1 MNLFSSAKEL
11 MEPCHEKE
19 HVKISITISCRK
31 VGQTHVE
38 WQACE
43 QLENKRQCMAVR
55 LLIGLYYLIYVFIII
70 STEFYIINHESIGS
84 FYIIF
89 IYLNCKVP

>member
-43 QLENKRQCMAVR
+43 QLENKRQMYGSKAINR
-55 LLIGLYYLIYVFIII
+55 IILC
-70 STEFYIINHESIGS
+70 YILFLS
-84 FYIIF
+84 
-89 IYLNCKVP
+89 